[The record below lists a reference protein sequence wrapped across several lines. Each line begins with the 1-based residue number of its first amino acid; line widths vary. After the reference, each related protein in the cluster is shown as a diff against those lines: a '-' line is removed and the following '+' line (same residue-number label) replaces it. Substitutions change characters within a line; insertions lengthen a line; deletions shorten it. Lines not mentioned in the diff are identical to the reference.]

1 MLKSAIFRMFCIYIC
16 TEQPMREVQSYYFGY
31 GPVPI
36 DDYYV
41 RNEYSLSEF
50 DIESDDL
57 ERHLD
62 HLYRCLVYAC
72 YGAPQLPVNSLNNLM
87 TCHLSHP

>member
-1 MLKSAIFRMFCIYIC
+1 MWKYAMFRMFFIYIF
-16 TEQPMREVQSYYFGY
+16 TDQPMSEVQSYYFGDR
-31 GPVPI
+31 PVPI

-57 ERHLD
+57 
-62 HLYRCLVYAC
+62 
-72 YGAPQLPVNSLNNLM
+72 GAPSGPPV
-87 TCHLSHP
+87 

>member
-1 MLKSAIFRMFCIYIC
+1 MLKYAMFRMFFLYIY
-16 TEQPMREVQSYYFGY
+16 TEQQIIKVQSYYFGD

-57 ERHLD
+57 GAILATCID
-62 HLYRCLVYAC
+62 VLYTPAMVLHNY
-72 YGAPQLPVNSLNNLM
+72 P
-87 TCHLSHP
+87 

>member
-1 MLKSAIFRMFCIYIC
+1 
-16 TEQPMREVQSYYFGY
+16 MREVQSYYFAD
-31 GPVPI
+31 GPVLI

-41 RNEYSLSEF
+41 MNEYSLSEF
-50 DIESDDL
+50 DIESHDL

-87 TCHLSHP
+87 TYHPSHP

>member
-1 MLKSAIFRMFCIYIC
+1 MLKYAMFRIFFLYIY
-16 TEQPMREVQSYYFGY
+16 TEQQIIKVQSYYFGD

-57 ERHLD
+57 GCHLD

-72 YGAPQLPVNSLNNLM
+72 YCAPQLPVNSLNNLM
-87 TCHLSHP
+87 TYHLSHP